1 MENYPDGKASID
13 MRERIVLP
21 LLTIQQYALL
31 KINELNKATQ
41 PNDELIKVYEKIVTR
56 SLLEIQTRVETRL
69 NFLIM
74 NSNQLPV
81 NEYSKFQATY
91 INAAMNVELIE
102 ELEISLHDFIRFVQN
117 IPMDKFDYRY
127 AEGKW
132 TIKEIIQHIID
143 SERVFSYRALR
154 ISRNDKT
161 PLPGFD
167 ENNYVDNTNA
177 NKRGL
182 QELLTELSAVR
193 HATLLLFKSF
203 SDEQLARMGIAS
215 ENEISVR
222 AIGFIIIGHQK
233 HHQKVFEE
241 RYL

>member
-1 MENYPDGKASID
+1 MK
-13 MRERIVLP
+13 
-21 LLTIQQYALL
+21 
-31 KINELNKATQ
+31 
-41 PNDELIKVYEKIVTR
+41 
-56 SLLEIQTRVETRL
+56 
-69 NFLIM
+69 
-74 NSNQLPV
+74 SNQLPI
-81 NEYSKFQATY
+81 NEYSDFYKSYIQALED
-91 INAAMNVELIE
+91 VELIE

-132 TIKEIIQHIID
+132 TIKEIIQHLID

-167 ENNYVDNTNA
+167 ENEYVA
-177 NKRGL
+177 NSNGNMRNL
-182 QELLTELSAVR
+182 QGLLTELAVVR
-193 HATLLLFKSF
+193 QATLSLFNSF
-203 SDEQLARMGIAS
+203 SQEQLARIGIANNS
-215 ENEISVR
+215 DISVR

-233 HHQKVFEE
+233 HHQKIFSE

>member
-1 MENYPDGKASID
+1 MK
-13 MRERIVLP
+13 
-21 LLTIQQYALL
+21 
-31 KINELNKATQ
+31 
-41 PNDELIKVYEKIVTR
+41 
-56 SLLEIQTRVETRL
+56 
-69 NFLIM
+69 
-74 NSNQLPV
+74 SNQLPI
-81 NEYSKFQATY
+81 NEYADFYKSYIQALED
-91 INAAMNVELIE
+91 VELIE

-132 TIKEIIQHIID
+132 TIKEIIQHLID

-167 ENNYVDNTNA
+167 ENEYVANSNG
-177 NKRGL
+177 NKRNL
-182 QELLTELSAVR
+182 QGLLTELAVVR
-193 HATLLLFKSF
+193 QATLSLFNSF
-203 SDEQLARMGIAS
+203 SQEQLQYVGIAS
-215 ENEISVR
+215 ENQISVR

-233 HHQKVFEE
+233 HHQKIFAE